1 MCIRDRSISELH
13 IKDVFD
19 EVARLSPE
27 LLLTYGG
34 HAMAAGL
41 TIEKK
46 QFDNFSS
53 TFDKVVS
60 KNISSE
66 KLENKYITDGEL
78 SDDDFTVPLAL
89 AIQNS
94 GPWGQSFPE
103 PTFAGQFEILDKRIV
118 GGNHLKLKLQSSNNN
133 MKLDAIAFNT
143 TDENWPSKSEQILTT
158 YRLGINEY
166 QGNSK
171 LQLFIEHIEPV

>member
-1 MCIRDRSISELH
+1 MASKIKEKFNRPVVVFASENENTLKGSARSISELH

-78 SDDDFTVPLAL
+78 SDDDFTVP
-89 AIQNS
+89 
-94 GPWGQSFPE
+94 
-103 PTFAGQFEILDKRIV
+103 
-118 GGNHLKLKLQSSNNN
+118 
-133 MKLDAIAFNT
+133 
-143 TDENWPSKSEQILTT
+143 
-158 YRLGINEY
+158 
-166 QGNSK
+166 
-171 LQLFIEHIEPV
+171 